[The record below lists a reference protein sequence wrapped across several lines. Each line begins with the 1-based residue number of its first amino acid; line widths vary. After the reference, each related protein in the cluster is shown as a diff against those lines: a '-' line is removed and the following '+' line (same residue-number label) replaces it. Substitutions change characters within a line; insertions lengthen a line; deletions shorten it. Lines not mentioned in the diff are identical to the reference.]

1 MKAQEERERV
11 RTAALR
17 LLRYRDRSIAEM
29 RQRLR
34 RKGFDPE
41 VIADEIEQLIRE
53 RLLDDE
59 RFTGVWIRH
68 KLNISHK
75 GKRLVRAE
83 LAAKGIGAELFARV
97 WEEHV
102 EQERRSAETWA
113 KAKAE
118 DYNLLDSFERRGRIR
133 QGLYRRGYSQEAI
146 EEALEEIG

>member
-1 MKAQEERERV
+1 MKAQDERERV

-68 KLNISHK
+68 KLTISHK

-83 LAAKGIGAELFARV
+83 LTAKGISAELFARV

-146 EEALEEIG
+146 EAALEEIE

>member
-97 WEEHV
+97 WEEHA

>member
-1 MKAQEERERV
+1 MKAQDERERV

-29 RQRLR
+29 RQRLS

-68 KLNISHK
+68 KLTISHK

-118 DYNLLDSFERRGRIR
+118 DYNLLEGFERRGRIR

>member
-1 MKAQEERERV
+1 
-11 RTAALR
+11 
-17 LLRYRDRSIAEM
+17 M

-41 VIADEIEQLIRE
+41 VIADEIKQLVSE

-68 KLNISHK
+68 KLTISHK
-75 GKRLVRAE
+75 GKRLIRAE
-83 LAAKGIGAELFARV
+83 LAAKGIGPELFAKV
-97 WEEHV
+97 WAEHAD
-102 EQERRSAETWA
+102 QERRSAETWA

-118 DYNLLDSFERRGRIR
+118 DYNLLEGFERRGRIR

-146 EEALEEIG
+146 EAALKEIG